1 MISVEIQG
9 LEETIAALRD
19 VPTVLDRQKALSEV
33 ASQFKER
40 MTEVTPVGYSGR
52 LKRSVLAEAGED
64 EARVGYESGVETAG
78 NPKLDSVLKVRTRGR
93 SVLWVPVADLEET
106 LAQEFE
112 DFEGVAL
119 SVLEASF
126 AESLANAST

>member
-1 MISVEIQG
+1 MISLEIQG
-9 LEETIAALRD
+9 LEETIAAIRD
-19 VPTVLDRQKALSEV
+19 VPTVLDREKAFSEV
-33 ASQFKER
+33 ASQFKDR
-40 MTEVTPVGYSGR
+40 LIEVTPVGYSGR
-52 LKRSVLAEAGED
+52 LKRSVIAEVEAD

-78 NPKLDSVLKVRTRGR
+78 NPKLDSVLRVRTRGR
-93 SVLWVPVADLEET
+93 SVLWVPVDDLEET

-112 DFEGVAL
+112 DFEGVAM